1 MPKLSVDT
9 YPVKAPVQIF
19 RATPGYNLLAQD
31 YAPQTVEAVTPF
43 GYVVKLRNVMRGG
56 VLWVPVYKEQ
66 RGIVEKDTS
75 LRFRYVKA

>member
-1 MPKLSVDT
+1 MPKLNVDT
-9 YPVKAPVQIF
+9 YPVKAPIQIF

-43 GYVVKLRNVMRGG
+43 GYVVKLRNVVSGG
-56 VLWVPVYKEQ
+56 VLWVPVYSEQ
-66 RGIVEKDTS
+66 RGIVEKDTT